1 MDTTS
6 LSTTYRIYKTTI
18 QRFPSLITTLNS
30 HACYII
36 DNDKKNKIYLWIGK
50 LCNDNDKQMSILI
63 YNEMIKEPRYNK
75 HNSSSSSSSNGGIGI
90 GSSSSNG
97 DNKDS
102 MKYIIYDDIISPD
115 LIGLLS
121 LLCGNEE
128 EYNKHYNARLQPYII
143 LNSYKTLYCIDNNN
157 NNNILRKIDSVSPN
171 SNGHVPK
178 LVFPLVSSSSIIVLL
193 VGNQYDIWIGDN
205 ITKHDEDAAIE
216 LLINT
221 GKDNS
226 NNNGSNSNNN
236 GSNSNNNGSNSNNNG
251 SNSNNDGNSI
261 IYHSGNNIR
270 ITREGYERVPFRSN
284 FEPNIKFGYKLK
296 KYKIIIDDDDDS
308 NDVGCIN
315 IGAIADVMNISW
327 ITSYLERNSFIHQ
340 VNNNSSSS
348 SSSSSNKGNDT
359 TNKSNGIELQSF
371 KTEQDISSL
380 QLIDDAF
387 IMKSYLNI
395 DKDEERKL
403 LKKFKEKPSHLVG
416 WQIHDDNLGLGVVVD
431 YHTSSYV
438 TGRKQFAVRLDND
451 SPEIWITL
459 SMDTNDDEN
468 KFTILRNVNSSYEKS
483 SSSNDHIV
491 I

>member
-36 DNDKKNKIYLWIGK
+36 DSDKKNKRYLWIGK
-50 LCNDNDKQMSILI
+50 LCNDNDKQMSISI
-63 YNEMIKEPRYNK
+63 YNEMNKEPLYK
-75 HNSSSSSSSNGGIGI
+75 HNN
-90 GSSSSNG
+90 N
-97 DNKDS
+97 DNKEK
-102 MKYIIYDDIISPD
+102 MTYIIYDDINSPD

-143 LNSYKTLYCIDNNN
+143 LNSYKTLYYIDSSNNN
-157 NNNILRKIDSVSPN
+157 NNNIILRKMDSVSPN
-171 SNGHVPK
+171 SSGHVPK

-193 VGNQYDIWIGDN
+193 VGNQYDIWIGSN
-205 ITKHDEDAAIE
+205 ISKHDEDAAIE

-221 GKDNS
+221 NKDNS
-226 NNNGSNSNNN
+226 NNDSNSS
-236 GSNSNNNGSNSNNNG
+236 SNSSSSSSN
-251 SNSNNDGNSI
+251 DDNSI
-261 IYHSGNNIR
+261 IHHSGNNIKK
-270 ITREGYERVPFRSN
+270 IREGYERIPFRSN
-284 FEPNIKFGYKLK
+284 FEPNIKLGYKFHN
-296 KYKIIIDDDDDS
+296 KYKIINDDDEDDV

-315 IGAIADVMNISW
+315 IGPIADVMNISW
-327 ITSYLERNSFIHQ
+327 LTSYLERNSFHQ
-340 VNNNSSSS
+340 VDSNKSNSNSSSS
-348 SSSSSNKGNDT
+348 SSSSNSSSSNKGNDT
-359 TNKSNGIELQSF
+359 TIKSNGIELQSF

-380 QLIDDAF
+380 QLTDDAF

-395 DKDEERKL
+395 DKNEERIL
-403 LKKFKEKPSHLVG
+403 LNKFKEKPSHLVG
-416 WQIHDDNLGLGVVVD
+416 WQIHDNNLGLGVVVD

-459 SMDTNDDEN
+459 SMDNNDDEN
-468 KFTILRNVNSSYEKS
+468 KFTILRNVSSNYEKNS
-483 SSSNDHIV
+483 SSSDHIV